1 MGGEG
6 HWLIPSASV
15 VPLSFGFNFKVFA
28 KDGDHVDHSVYGKGL
43 SLVVPEY
50 WIASAAVSGRFSRG
64 HREKLQGKVSL
75 FLSFSLSLFLS
86 FFLSLSLSFSLCEF
100 G

>member
-75 FLSFSLSLFLS
+75 FFSLFLS
-86 FFLSLSLSFSLCEF
+86 FFLSLFLFLSLSLSLSLDE
-100 G
+100 